1 MYNCL
6 KKQRTTSLRQLLG
19 AGVAVWLL
27 VPILFPRQ
35 MTVGAAPVFI
45 VLRGGPQRALCTG
58 GIALRCILHLP
69 KPAGNLTDRLTPGLV
84 WLGSNSVAA
93 AGARAVYRWRFRG
106 SPAHCKVLMSAA
118 PGHYFARAYGSSR
131 RVLVSI
137 LTASGNAAVLAALLP
152 KRAIRGFSGPPN
164 SQILRGGPAG
174 ADVRWRSAAVP
185 RTLAWLA
192 AISLL
197 PDHRRQITVC
207 RIGRGQPRRSHL
219 PLSEPEV
226 QLFASADGGWLAWVD
241 GGHWLHALNMSRRSG
256 IVHGQRI
263 FTREGLR
270 YGALSPHGQKV
281 LLVAS
286 HWSTGG
292 AVRLISIRRVSPA
305 TERVL
310 TLWPDDQ
317 GAVCACPPN
326 YSPSGLLAAAAT
338 FRYGTREPVD
348 VYVVSAGRLAILC
361 RISLKGDMPIALAFS
376 GDGSELAV
384 ECWYHVYIFR
394 LPQHFLSLSQRRYHE
409 PTWSQDW
416 THPVVRKLPVGE
428 LGIAKK

>member
-6 KKQRTTSLRQLLG
+6 KKQRSPSLRQLLE

-45 VLRGGPQRALCTG
+45 VLRGGPQRALTTG

-84 WLGSNSVAA
+84 WLGPDSVAA
-93 AGARAVYRWRFRG
+93 AGARAIYRWRFRG
-106 SPAHCKVLMSAA
+106 SPAHCKVLMPAA
-118 PGHYFARAYGSSR
+118 PGHYFAGAYGSSR
-131 RVLVSI
+131 RMLVSI
-137 LTASGNAAVLAALLP
+137 LPASGNTAVAAILP
-152 KRAIRGFSGPPN
+152 KPAIRGASGPANP
-164 SQILRGGPAG
+164 QTLRNGPAG
-174 ADVRWRSAAVP
+174 VAVRWRSAAVP
-185 RTLAWLA
+185 RTLRWLA

-197 PDHRRQITVC
+197 PNHRRQVAVW

-219 PLSEPEV
+219 PLGEPEAR
-226 QLFASADGGWLAWVD
+226 LFASADGGWLAWVD
-241 GGHWLHALNMSRRSG
+241 GGHWLHALNMSRRRG
-256 IVHGQRI
+256 IISRQRI
-263 FTREGLR
+263 VTREGLR
-270 YGALSPHGQKV
+270 YGALSPHAQKV
-281 LLVAS
+281 LLVAT
-286 HWSTGG
+286 HWNTGG

-317 GAVCACPPN
+317 GAVCACPPV
-326 YSPSGLLAAAAT
+326 YSPSGQLAAAAT

-361 RISLKGDMPIALAFS
+361 RISLRGDMPIALAFS
-376 GDGSELAV
+376 GDSAELAV

-394 LPQHFLSLSQRRYHE
+394 LPQHYLSAVQRRYHE
-409 PTWSQDW
+409 GW
-416 THPVVRKLPVGE
+416 TESVVRDLPAGR
-428 LGIAKK
+428 